1 MTRTINSIAMATAL
15 VLSAALVGVFA
26 TAPPAVG
33 TADATTSSTS
43 PHGADANFTTRLDNN
58 APGVTTANEYYASGL
73 RKDMQA
79 MHTIVLTSEAFQFD
93 SCSSSQVRAFG
104 IDRGNDDPGTQTDES
119 LLSAYKSISFEKHQI
134 TVKFYKED
142 QLAGGP
148 VGVKSADQIVARGDN
163 CIQNPSEPGWY
174 QINGKINGSTNGDTT
189 TDFSQD
195 TTSHYIPVCD
205 CENRQEAE
213 EKLGPP
219 PSSDGGGESTAT
231 PTESGDGG
239 ESTATPTE
247 SGGGESTATP
257 TESGDGGESTATPT
271 ESGDGG
277 ESTATP
283 TDSNRQ
289 GQGTTTGT
297 STSTGNTTG
306 TANATS
312 TGNTTGTANATS
324 TGNGGGFTDGGS
336 QNDTPSPTNSGGQP
350 GFGLAAA
357 FGALALAGLLAR
369 RQRN

>member
-1 MTRTINSIAMATAL
+1 MATAL

-26 TAPPAVG
+26 TAPPVVG

-174 QINGKINGSTNGDTT
+174 QISGKINGSTNGDTT

-195 TTSHYIPVCD
+195 TTSHYIYVCD
-205 CENRQEAE
+205 CESRQEAE

-219 PSSDGGGESTAT
+219 PGS
-231 PTESGDGG
+231 DGG

-257 TESGDGGESTATPT
+257 TESGGGESTATPT
-271 ESGDGG
+271 ESGGGESTATPTDGGGGESTATPTESGGG

-324 TGNGGGFTDGGS
+324 TGNGGGFTGGGS
-336 QNDTPSPTNSGGQP
+336 QNDSPSPTNSGGQP

-357 FGALALAGLLAR
+357 LGALALAGLLAR
-369 RQRN
+369 RQHD